1 MGSGSQWRLASP
13 PPEEV
18 QRALASYPPLAVQL
32 LYNRGIASREEAERF
47 LAADERLFSDPF
59 LLPDMDRAVG
69 RLLRALYRGERIAV
83 YGDFDADGVTATA
96 LLVEALQALGADPI
110 PYIPHRVN
118 EGHGLNSTALRILRD
133 KGCTLVVTADCG
145 ITGLQ
150 DGGEAPKGLDIIVT
164 DHHLPTGDWSHALA
178 AVNPHLPSVRPYPWP
193 QLAGVGLALKLVQ
206 ALFFALGRPWDESLL
221 GYAAL
226 GTVADVAP
234 LIGENR
240 YIVHHGIQAL
250 RRTQRPGLQ
259 ALARQAGV
267 ALSSL
272 DSETIGFALAPR
284 LNAAGRLE
292 HAELSL
298 RLLLTQDP
306 AEAQAL
312 AERLGLLN
320 IRRQEL
326 TRKALTQAEEEL
338 HRQETEAPIASLL
351 MVGGADFPA
360 GIVGLV
366 AGRLAERFYRPA
378 VVYQQDGDY
387 VRGSARSIP
396 EFDVTAAIARCADLL
411 SRFGGHRQAAGF
423 TAPAANLEPLRRRL
437 LEIAREELADLDLRP
452 TLAIDAEASLSS
464 LPGPTIRFLQ
474 ELTPY
479 GLGNRQPSF
488 LARNLFVLDARSL
501 GDGSHAR
508 LKMRE
513 GNAVW
518 DAVAFRLGNRLAEMK
533 GEIGIV
539 YTFNTDPRSPDGTM
553 EVSLLDFAPSG
564 GSLPFVR

>member
-1 MGSGSQWRLASP
+1 MGPGSRWRLASP

-18 QRALASYPPLAVQL
+18 RRALASYPPLVAHL
-32 LYNRGIASREEAERF
+32 LHNRGIASQEEAERF
-47 LAADERLFSDPF
+47 LAADERLRADPF
-59 LLPDMDRAVG
+59 LLPDMERAVG
-69 RLLRALYRGERIAV
+69 RLLQALYRGERVAV
-83 YGDFDADGVTATA
+83 YGDFDADGISATA

-118 EGHGLNSTALRILRD
+118 EGHGLNSAALRILRD
-133 KGCTLVVTADCG
+133 RGCTLVVSADCG

-150 DGGEAPKGLDIIVT
+150 DGGEVPKSLDIIVT

-178 AVNPHLPSVRPYPWP
+178 AVNPHLPGSRPYPWP
-193 QLAGVGLALKLVQ
+193 QLAGVGLALKLAQ
-206 ALFFALGRPWDESLL
+206 ALFSALGRPWDESLL
-221 GYAAL
+221 EFAAL

-240 YIVHHGIQAL
+240 YIVRRGIQAL

-259 ALARQAGV
+259 ALASQAGV

-272 DSETIGFALAPR
+272 DHETIGFILAPR

-292 HAELSL
+292 HAEPSL

-306 AEAQAL
+306 VEAQAL
-312 AERLGLLN
+312 ADRLGLLN
-320 IRRQEL
+320 SRRQEL
-326 TRKALTQAEEEL
+326 TQKALARAEEEL
-338 HRQETEAPIASLL
+338 HRQEAEGPLGPLL

-366 AGRLAERFYRPA
+366 AGRLAEQYYRPA
-378 VVYQQDGDY
+378 IVYQQDGDY
-387 VRGSARSIP
+387 VRGSARSIT
-396 EFDVTAAIARCADLL
+396 EFDVTAAIAQCADLL
-411 SRFGGHRQAAGF
+411 FRFGGHHQAAGF
-423 TAPAANLEPLRRRL
+423 TTPAANLEPLRRRL
-437 LEIAREELADLDLRP
+437 QEIAREELANLDLRP
-452 TLAIDAEASLSS
+452 TLAIDAEAPLSS
-464 LPGPTIRFLQ
+464 LPGPTMRFLQ
-474 ELTPY
+474 DLAPY

-501 GDGSHAR
+501 GDGTHAR

-518 DAVAFRLGNRLAEMK
+518 DAVAFRLGDRLAEMQ

-539 YTFNTDPRSPDGTM
+539 YTFNTDPRSPNGTM
-553 EVSLLDFAPSG
+553 EVSLLDFAPSSS
-564 GSLPFVR
+564 SLPLVR